1 MKTEPIG
8 FEDQP
13 DFVNGVLLVDTD
25 FGLEALEKWLHGLEN
40 ALGRVRTQN
49 RYRPRPIDLD
59 VVVWNGKI
67 LDSDVFDREYLR
79 RAVLQVLPDLNILI

>member
-1 MKTEPIG
+1 
-8 FEDQP
+8 
-13 DFVNGVLLVDTD
+13 VNGVLLVDTD